1 MSRYKEIKKR
11 IQDHYESLPKNQKK
25 LAEYFLDNFDRIPF
39 LSVNNIS
46 EATTLSVASIV
57 RFAQRIG
64 FSGFLEIRAEIAN
77 TLQNQIENKEIFSLL
92 DDERLDSD
100 TLTTVAN
107 QDIKNINDTL
117 NQLDRANFDQAIKMI
132 LSSKRTFTMG
142 LGISFLLSR
151 VLAYQLNQVAVD
163 AYNFCRDH
171 SSFMEQILFLN
182 KDDLIIAF
190 SFPPYSKET
199 IEAAK
204 FAKEKN
210 IKVISITDKN
220 AAPIA
225 FYSDVHLI
233 VKTENMLFTNSF
245 SAISVVI
252 NAIATGCALN
262 SKQKAKKM
270 LDEST
275 KVAERQG
282 DVIF

>member
-11 IQDHYESLPKNQKK
+11 IQSHYENLPKNQKK
-25 LAEYFLDNFDRIPF
+25 LAEYFIDNFDRISF

-46 EATTLSVASIV
+46 EATGLSVASIV

-64 FSGFLEIRAEIAN
+64 FTGFLEMRSEIAN
-77 TLQNQIENKEIFSLL
+77 TLQNHIENKEIFSLL
-92 DDERLDSD
+92 DTDHLEGD

-117 NQLDRANFDQAIKMI
+117 NQLDRGNFNQTIKLI
-132 LSSKRTFTMG
+132 LESNRTFTLG

-163 AYNFCRDH
+163 AYNLVHDH

-204 FAKEKN
+204 YAKEKN
-210 IKVISITDKN
+210 IRVVSITDKN
-220 AAPIA
+220 ASPIT
-225 FYSDVHLI
+225 FYSNVHLT
-233 VKTENMLFTNSF
+233 VKTQNMLFTNSF
-245 SAISVVI
+245 SAISVII

-262 SKQKAKKM
+262 NKAKAKKM
-270 LDEST
+270 LNESN
-275 KVAERQG
+275 KIAERQG